1 MSENK
6 SGLIEYAKTQKELD
20 GWVYFIDAHG
30 EVWKSRPDGSGAIR
44 ISSLKCHSLH
54 IQNDLMC
61 FCVDGSPY
69 SKWNEDANESDRYC
83 DTITYAIDTA
93 KNEAV
98 EINRSQGYLGS
109 SD

>member
-6 SGLIEYAKTQKELD
+6 SGLLTYAKEKIEAG
-20 GWVYFIDAHG
+20 GWVYFIDKYK
-30 EVWKSRPDGSGAIR
+30 ELWMSRPDGSDAKR
-44 ISSLKCHSLH
+44 ISASCCRTLH
-54 IQNDLMC
+54 KQDGLIC
-61 FCVDGSPY
+61 FCVDGSQY
-69 SKWNEDANESDRYC
+69 SKWNEDAHEYDRYR

-98 EINRSQGYLGS
+98 EIDRSQGYLGS